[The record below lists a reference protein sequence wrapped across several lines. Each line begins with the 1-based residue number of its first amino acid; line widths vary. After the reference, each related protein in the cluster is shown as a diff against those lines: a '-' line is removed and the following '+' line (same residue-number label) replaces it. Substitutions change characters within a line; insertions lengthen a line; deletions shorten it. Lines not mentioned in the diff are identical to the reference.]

1 LYIANCALTKGV
13 INLDI
18 KYIDGGVTAPNGFLA
33 SGIHCGL
40 KKSSLQKDLALI
52 YSEVPAAAAGM
63 YTKNKVKGAPIYI
76 TKEHLT
82 NKKAQAIII
91 NSGNA
96 NTCNGD
102 DGLNK
107 AKKMTSLQA
116 KELKLKADDV
126 LVASTG
132 VIGVPL
138 NIDAVKGGIP
148 LLTEKLSKEGSNDAS
163 LAIMTTDTF
172 QKQLA
177 LEFYIGD
184 KKITIGSMAKG
195 SGMIEPNMGTMLSF
209 ITTDLSISP
218 ELLNEALKSSV
229 TVTYNRVSVDGDTST
244 NDMILILANGLAE
257 NSTITEKD
265 ENYYAFLK
273 ILTELNTIMAKNIAK
288 DGEGATKL
296 LECQIIG
303 ASTEEDAVV
312 LGKSVINSSLVKT
325 AMFGSDANWGRIL
338 CALGYTKID
347 FDPEKVDV
355 AFESAAGSIKVCEAG
370 SSLPFDED
378 IAKKILNE
386 NEIVIKVNL
395 FLGDHDAYVWGC
407 DLSYEYVKING
418 DYRS

>member
-1 LYIANCALTKGV
+1 M
-13 INLDI
+13 DI
-18 KYIDGGVTAPNGFLA
+18 KYINGGITSPEGFLA

-40 KKSSLQKDLALI
+40 KKSNLKKDLALI
-52 YSEVPAAAAGM
+52 YSEVPSAAAGM

-76 TKEHLT
+76 TKDHLA
-82 NKKAQAIII
+82 NKKAQAIIV

-96 NTCNGD
+96 NTCNGE

-107 AKKMTSLQA
+107 AKKMAMLQA
-116 KELKLKADDV
+116 KELKLKPDDV

-138 NIDAVKGGIP
+138 NIDAIKNGIP
-148 LLTEKLSKEGSNDAS
+148 LLTEKLSKDGFEDAS
-163 LAIMTTDTF
+163 SAIMTTDTYK
-172 QKQLA
+172 KQLA

-184 KKITIGSMAKG
+184 KKITIGAMAKG

-209 ITTDLSISP
+209 ITTDISISP
-218 ELLNEALKSSV
+218 ELLNEALQTSV
-229 TVTYNRVSVDGDTST
+229 KATYNRISVDGDTST
-244 NDMILILANGLAE
+244 NDMVLILANGLAK
-257 NSTITEKD
+257 NPTIIEKD
-265 ENYYAFLK
+265 ENYDAFLK
-273 ILTELNTIMAKNIAK
+273 ALTSLNTIMAKNIAK

-296 LECQIIG
+296 LECQILG
-303 ASTEEDAVV
+303 ANTEEDAVT

-338 CALGYTKID
+338 CALGYAKID

-355 AFESAAGSIKVCEAG
+355 SFESSAGSIKVCEAG
-370 SSLPFDED
+370 SSLGFDED
-378 IAKKILNE
+378 KAKEILTQD
-386 NEIVIKVNL
+386 EIVIKVDL
-395 FLGDHDAYVWGC
+395 SLGNASAYVWGC

>member
-1 LYIANCALTKGV
+1 
-13 INLDI
+13 LDI
-18 KYIDGGVTAPNGFLA
+18 KYINGGVTAPKGFLA

-40 KKSSLQKDLALI
+40 KKSNLNKDLALI

-76 TKEHLT
+76 TKEHLN

-116 KELKLKADDV
+116 KELKLKTDDV

-138 NIDAVKGGIP
+138 NIDAIKDGIP

-184 KKITIGSMAKG
+184 KKVTIGSMAKG

-209 ITTDLSISP
+209 LTTDISISP
-218 ELLNEALKSSV
+218 ELLHEALQS
-229 TVTYNRVSVDGDTST
+229 TVNLTYNRVSVDGDTST

-257 NSTITEKD
+257 NPTITEKD
-265 ENYYAFLK
+265 DNYNAFLNA
-273 ILTELNTIMAKNIAK
+273 LTDLSTIMAKNIAK

-296 LECQIIG
+296 LECQILG
-303 ASTEEDAVV
+303 AKSEKDAVA

-338 CALGYTKID
+338 CALGYANID
-347 FDPEKVDV
+347 FDPEKIDV
-355 AFESAAGSIKVCEAG
+355 TFESAAGSIKVCEVG

-378 IAKKILNE
+378 IAKKILSE
-386 NEIVIKVNL
+386 NEIIIKVDL
-395 FLGDHDAYVWGC
+395 CLGDYDAYVWGC

>member
-1 LYIANCALTKGV
+1 MN
-13 INLDI
+13 I

-33 SGIHCGL
+33 SGIYCGL
-40 KKSSLQKDLALI
+40 KKSNLQKDLALI

-138 NIDAVKGGIP
+138 NIDAIKDGIP
-148 LLTEKLSKEGSNDAS
+148 LLTEKLSKEGFDDAS
-163 LAIMTTDTF
+163 SAIMTTDTF
-172 QKQLA
+172 KKQLA

-184 KKITIGSMAKG
+184 KKVTIGSMAKG

-218 ELLNEALKSSV
+218 ELLDEALKSSV

-257 NSTITEKD
+257 NPTITEKD
-265 ENYYAFLK
+265 ENYDAFLK
-273 ILTELNTIMAKNIAK
+273 ALTELNTIMAKNIAK

-303 ASTEEDAVV
+303 ANTEEDAVV

-355 AFESAAGSIKVCEAG
+355 SFESPAGSIKVCEAG

-378 IAKKILNE
+378 KAKKILSE
-386 NEIVIKVNL
+386 NEIIIKVNL
-395 FLGDHDAYVWGC
+395 FLGDYSAYVWGC

>member
-1 LYIANCALTKGV
+1 
-13 INLDI
+13 LDI

-40 KKSSLQKDLALI
+40 KKSNLKKDLALI

-102 DGLNK
+102 DGLHK

-116 KELKLKADDV
+116 KELKLKTDDI

-138 NIDAVKGGIP
+138 NIDAIKNGIP
-148 LLTEKLSKEGSNDAS
+148 LLTEKLSKEGFDDAS
-163 LAIMTTDTF
+163 SAIMTTDTF
-172 QKQLA
+172 KKQLA
-177 LEFYIGD
+177 LEFYIGE
-184 KKITIGSMAKG
+184 KKVTIGSMAKG

-218 ELLNEALKSSV
+218 KLLDEALKSSV

-257 NSTITEKD
+257 NPTITEKD
-265 ENYYAFLK
+265 ENYDIFLK
-273 ILTELNTIMAKNIAK
+273 ALTTLNTIMAKNIAK

-355 AFESAAGSIKVCEAG
+355 SFESPAGSIKVCEAG

-378 IAKKILNE
+378 NAKKILSE
-386 NEIVIKVNL
+386 NEIIIKVNL
-395 FLGDHDAYVWGC
+395 FLGDYSAYVWGC

>member
-1 LYIANCALTKGV
+1 MN
-13 INLDI
+13 I

-40 KKSSLQKDLALI
+40 KKDNLKKDLALI
-52 YSEVPAAAAGM
+52 YSEVPAASAGM
-63 YTKNKVKGAPIYI
+63 YTKNKVKGAPIYV
-76 TKEHLT
+76 TKEHLR

-107 AKKMTSLQA
+107 AEKMTSLQA
-116 KELKLKADDV
+116 KALSLKADDV

-138 NIDAVKGGIP
+138 NIDAIKDGIP
-148 LLTEKLSKEGSNDAS
+148 LLTERLSKDGSNDAS

-177 LEFYIGD
+177 LEFFIGD
-184 KKITIGSMAKG
+184 KKVTIGSMAKG

-209 ITTDLSISP
+209 ITTDLSIAP
-218 ELLNEALKSSV
+218 ELLTEALKTSV
-229 TVTYNRVSVDGDTST
+229 NATYNRVSVDGDTST

-257 NSTITEKD
+257 NPTITEKN
-265 ENYYAFLK
+265 ENYYTFLK
-273 ILTELNTIMAKNIAK
+273 VLTELNTIMAKNIAK

-296 LECQIIG
+296 LECQILG
-303 ASTEEDAVV
+303 AKTEEDAVI

-338 CALGYTKID
+338 CALGYAKID

-355 AFESAAGSIKVCEAG
+355 SFESSAGSIKVCEAG

-378 IAKKILNE
+378 IAKKVLSE

-395 FLGDHDAYVWGC
+395 FLGDYDAYVWGC

>member
-1 LYIANCALTKGV
+1 MFLN
-13 INLDI
+13 I

-40 KKSSLQKDLALI
+40 KKSNLKKDLALI

-76 TKEHLT
+76 TKEHLS

-116 KELKLKADDV
+116 KALNLKTDDV

-138 NIDAVKGGIP
+138 NIDAVKSGIP
-148 LLTEKLSKEGSNDAS
+148 LLTEKLSKDGSNDAS

-177 LEFYIGD
+177 VEFYLGD
-184 KKITIGSMAKG
+184 KKVTIGSMAKG

-209 ITTDLSISP
+209 LTTDISIAP
-218 ELLNEALKSSV
+218 ELLDEALKSSV

-244 NDMILILANGLAE
+244 NDMILVLANGLAE
-257 NSTITEKD
+257 NPTITEKND
-265 ENYYAFLK
+265 DYYTFVQV
-273 ILTELNTIMAKNIAK
+273 LTNLNTIMAKNIAK

-296 LECQIIG
+296 LECQILG
-303 ASTEEDAVV
+303 AKTEEDAVI

-338 CALGYTKID
+338 CALGYAKID

-355 AFESAAGSIKVCEAG
+355 SFESSAGSIKVCEAG
-370 SSLPFDED
+370 SSLSFDED
-378 IAKKILNE
+378 IAKKVLSE

>member
-1 LYIANCALTKGV
+1 MN
-13 INLDI
+13 I

-40 KKSSLQKDLALI
+40 KKSNLKKDLALI

-76 TKEHLT
+76 TKEHLS

-116 KELKLKADDV
+116 KALNLKTDDV

-138 NIDAVKGGIP
+138 NIDAVKSGIP
-148 LLTEKLSKEGSNDAS
+148 LLTEKLSKDGSNDAS

-177 LEFYIGD
+177 VEFYLGD
-184 KKITIGSMAKG
+184 KKVTIGSMAKG

-209 ITTDLSISP
+209 LTTDISIAP
-218 ELLNEALKSSV
+218 ELLDEALKSSV

-244 NDMILILANGLAE
+244 NDMILVLANGLAE
-257 NSTITEKD
+257 NPTITEKND
-265 ENYYAFLK
+265 DYYTFVQV
-273 ILTELNTIMAKNIAK
+273 LTNLNTIMAKNIAK

-296 LECQIIG
+296 LECQILG
-303 ASTEEDAVV
+303 AKTEEDAVI

-338 CALGYTKID
+338 CALGYAKID

-355 AFESAAGSIKVCEAG
+355 SFESSAGSIKVCEAG
-370 SSLPFDED
+370 SSLSFDED
-378 IAKKILNE
+378 IAKKVLSE

>member
-1 LYIANCALTKGV
+1 LN
-13 INLDI
+13 I
-18 KYIDGGVTAPNGFLA
+18 KYIDGGVTSPNGFLA
-33 SGIHCGL
+33 SGIYCGL
-40 KKSSLQKDLALI
+40 KKSNLQKDLALI
-52 YSEVPAAAAGM
+52 YSEVPAVAAGM

-107 AKKMTSLQA
+107 AKKMASLQA
-116 KELKLKADDV
+116 KELQLKTDDV

-138 NIDAVKGGIP
+138 NIDAIKDGIP
-148 LLTEKLSKEGSNDAS
+148 LLTEKLSKQGFDDAS
-163 LAIMTTDTF
+163 SAIMTTDTF
-172 QKQLA
+172 KKQLA

-184 KKITIGSMAKG
+184 RKVTIGSMAKG

-218 ELLNEALKSSV
+218 QLLHEALKCSV
-229 TVTYNRVSVDGDTST
+229 KLTYNRVSVDGDTST

-257 NSTITEKD
+257 NPTITEKD
-265 ENYYAFLK
+265 ENYDAFLK
-273 ILTELNTIMAKNIAK
+273 VLTELNTIMAKNIAK

-303 ASTEEDAVV
+303 ANTEDDAVV

-338 CALGYTKID
+338 CALGYTTID

-355 AFESAAGSIKVCEAG
+355 SFESHAGTIKVCEAG

-378 IAKKILNE
+378 KAKKILNE
-386 NEIVIKVNL
+386 NEIIIKVNL
-395 FLGDHDAYVWGC
+395 FLGGYNAYVWGC